1 LEKPKIYILHM
12 SKLHGIR
19 GVLFDLEGVLFVGDR
34 VIDGA
39 VDIIR
44 YIREKKIPHRYVT
57 NTTTQSREAL
67 SSKLHDLGLP
77 VEPNEILNTP
87 YAACIYLRQRQPRSC
102 YFLVSDAIRDEFR
115 EFSVSETKPE
125 MVVIGDIGRSWSYDL
140 MNHIFQMIMAGAE
153 VVALHKGK
161 FWQTPERLR
170 LDIGAFIAGLEYA
183 TGVEATVI
191 GKPSPA
197 FFRAAVQELGRPENE
212 TVMVGD
218 DIDSDI
224 AGAQQCGLQG
234 FLVRTGKYRD
244 DLVAASPVTPD
255 RVLDS
260 VADLNRYL

>member
-1 LEKPKIYILHM
+1 MK
-12 SKLHGIR
+12 KLQHISGI
-19 GVLFDLEGVLFVGDR
+19 LFDLEGVLFVGNR
-34 VIDGA
+34 VIEGA
-39 VDIIR
+39 ADIIR
-44 YIREKKIPHRYVT
+44 YVREQEIPHRYLT
-57 NTTTQSREAL
+57 NTTTRSRPAL
-67 SSKLHDLGLP
+67 SRKLNGMGLLVKP
-77 VEPNEILNTP
+77 HEILSAP
-87 YAACIYLRQRQPRSC
+87 YAACLYLRQRQPRSC
-102 YFLVSDAIRDEFR
+102 YFLVSEAIRDEFR
-115 EFSVSETKPE
+115 EFPVSETKPE